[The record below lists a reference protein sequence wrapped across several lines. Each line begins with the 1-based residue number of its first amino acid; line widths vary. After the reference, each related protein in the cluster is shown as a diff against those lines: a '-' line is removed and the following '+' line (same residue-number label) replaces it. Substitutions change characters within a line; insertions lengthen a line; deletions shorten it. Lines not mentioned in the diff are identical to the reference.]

1 MLVVLVSRP
10 QYTMDIEETS
20 SNKRGGIPP
29 EEREGKRLRP
39 TEEIE
44 LPAQLWAH
52 VLACKFLVFVKG
64 WCM

>member
-1 MLVVLVSRP
+1 
-10 QYTMDIEETS
+10 MDIEETA

-44 LPAQLWAH
+44 LPSQLLAH
-52 VLACKFLVFVKG
+52 VLECKKMLML